1 MKNKIKKKLSLHSLI
16 LTVDIQKENV
26 LKDLEVE
33 EVEYE
38 LVGEFLM
45 EIKKEF
51 RREDEKSVKVVKF
64 KKME

>member
-1 MKNKIKKKLSLHSLI
+1 M
-16 LTVDIQKENV
+16 

-51 RREDEKSVKVVKF
+51 GREDEKSVKVVNF

>member
-51 RREDEKSVKVVKF
+51 GREDEKSVKVVNF

>member
-1 MKNKIKKKLSLHSLI
+1 M
-16 LTVDIQKENV
+16 

-51 RREDEKSVKVVKF
+51 RREDEKSVKIVKF
-64 KKME
+64 KKIE